1 MSDGWVWERTGQD
14 AALAA
19 GRFAADGMHLV
30 TFRQPASGDL
40 RETQAALAQALRL
53 PSPAERNLDA
63 FADTL
68 RDLRVWWHGRPVALV
83 WEQAGL
89 LRAADARAW
98 RVLAGILDEAQVP
111 TVAVVDPPAGTE
123 PDAPGPG

>member
-19 GRFAADGMHLV
+19 GRFAADGMRLV
-30 TFRQPASGDL
+30 TVRQQPEAGL
-40 RETQAALAQALRL
+40 RETQAALAAALRL

-63 FADTL
+63 FTDTL
-68 RDLRVWWHGRPVALV
+68 RDLRVWWQGQPVALV

-89 LRAADARAW
+89 LRDTDARAW
-98 RVLAGILDEAQVP
+98 QVLVDILDEARVP
-111 TVAVVDPPAGTE
+111 TVAVIDG
-123 PDAPGPG
+123 